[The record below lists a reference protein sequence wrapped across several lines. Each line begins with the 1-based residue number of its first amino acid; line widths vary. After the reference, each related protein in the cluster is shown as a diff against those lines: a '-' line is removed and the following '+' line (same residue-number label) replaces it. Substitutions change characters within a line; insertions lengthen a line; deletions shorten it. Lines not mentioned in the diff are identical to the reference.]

1 MAKLVLEV
9 RCTDTPNHSDL
20 IVYDKINACWVVVSR
35 QKFLAKTE
43 KEIGNLKLTVN
54 SLKEEVKQAKE
65 DIQTMAKIMKE
76 GIK

>member
-9 RCTDTPNHSDL
+9 RGADKPNQSDL
-20 IVYDKINACWVVVSR
+20 IVYDKINACWVVSSKS
-35 QKFLAKTE
+35 KFLAKTE
-43 KEIGNLKLTVN
+43 KEIENLKTTINKLR
-54 SLKEEVKQAKE
+54 EEVKQAKE